1 MRLSDLAGL
10 AFTYP
15 DVGATAGELP
25 DGYHHVRA
33 AAQIGTGRARF
44 DAAADA
50 VLRWGMQRGVGM
62 RVDATTVTAAPG
74 TDMLGRLGPMRVP
87 CRVVYVV
94 DEPDRRGFAYGT
106 LPGHP
111 ETGEELFCVR
121 PDDGRGLCRDQRV
134 LTARHLVEPPR
145 LACRTSGTA
154 ADHPA
159 LSARRLSDL
168 PFGPNTVQLSNS
180 RVGFQAATSSRM
192 VRRL

>member
-50 VLRWGMQRGVGM
+50 VLRWGMQRGAGM

-74 TDMLGRLGPMRVP
+74 TDVLGRLGPMRVP

-111 ETGEELFCVR
+111 ESGEELFCVR
-121 PDDGRGLCRDQRV
+121 HDPTTDKVYAEISAFSRPATWWSRLGSPAARVAQRV
-134 LTARHLVEPPR
+134 ITQRYLRAV
-145 LACRTSGTA
+145 
-154 ADHPA
+154 
-159 LSARRLSDL
+159 
-168 PFGPNTVQLSNS
+168 
-180 RVGFQAATSSRM
+180 
-192 VRRL
+192 